1 MSKEEWIEKNR
12 DALEKRYYQEYEM
25 SLKDCFDGMNEA
37 FKKFEA
43 ALVDMGILEPDE
55 EPEEE
60 PEDMNGAEHW
70 DEWAADQRYD
80 AHRDLALMGYEK

>member
-1 MSKEEWIEKNR
+1 MTREEWIEENR

-25 SLKDCFDGMNEA
+25 SLQDCFDGMDEA
-37 FKKFEA
+37 FKKFEN

-55 EPEEE
+55 EPEED
-60 PEDMNGAEHW
+60 PEDMNSTEHW

-80 AHRDLALMGYEK
+80 AYRDLALMGYEK